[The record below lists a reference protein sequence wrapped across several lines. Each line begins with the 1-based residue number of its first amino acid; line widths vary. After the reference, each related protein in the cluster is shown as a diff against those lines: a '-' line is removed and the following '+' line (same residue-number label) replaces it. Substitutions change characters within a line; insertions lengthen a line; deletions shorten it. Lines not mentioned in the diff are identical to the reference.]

1 MHPMVSKLKWVES
14 LMAIVSRT
22 LRDEYKRSMN
32 LTLYLLYI
40 FYAYSN
46 YSVFHEFI
54 GQKEVG
60 STTMKVVDYELKR
73 YNAKVKEFR
82 KIKDEASVLSREEA
96 TKVVQTERNKIA
108 KMLKKQERVLFG
120 RIF

>member
-1 MHPMVSKLKWVES
+1 
-14 LMAIVSRT
+14 MAIVSRT

-60 STTMKVVDYELKR
+60 STTMKVVEYELKR

-82 KIKDEASVLSREEA
+82 KVKDEATALSRDESA
-96 TKVVQTERNKIA
+96 KVVQAERNKIA

-120 RIF
+120 KRYQSNI